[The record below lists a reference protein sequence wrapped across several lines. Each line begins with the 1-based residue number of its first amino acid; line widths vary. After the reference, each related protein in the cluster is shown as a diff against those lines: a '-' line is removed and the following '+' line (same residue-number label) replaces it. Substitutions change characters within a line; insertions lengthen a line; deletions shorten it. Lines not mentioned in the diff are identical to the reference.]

1 MRIGLGAVL
10 VAGIVAGTWLSSG
23 SWVRQVEL
31 GLTQLLTGTLAVSL
45 SPPTESGRLLADW
58 RGPKGSSTEP
68 SIAMSESDWLKLADD
83 MAPVS
88 YLPAPVVPQAP
99 VQSDQQPL

>member
-1 MRIGLGAVL
+1 MRVGLGLVL
-10 VAGIVAGTWLSSG
+10 VACVFAGTWLSSG
-23 SWVRQVEL
+23 TWMQQADMGLRQLVSGTIGGT
-31 GLTQLLTGTLAVSL
+31 GLRVDAD
-45 SPPTESGRLLADW
+45 RMHADW
-58 RGPKGSSTEP
+58 RDPHGGKTEP

-99 VQSDQQPL
+99 VQNEQQPL